1 MVGRGRPLARG
12 RRSAG
17 RRTDDASSTL
27 SPLIYTAQDVARF
40 CEVDLKTIHHWA
52 DAGKIEHHRTE
63 GRHLRFRRNHVL
75 TFLRAHGY
83 PLHPELTHVRP
94 SVMVALPSIPF
105 DGEALALL
113 HDVFAVRQHDAALH
127 AVARLVATEPDALVL
142 SANDATLGSASLL
155 ALKNDPATSW
165 ITLVVVGEA
174 TGLPADRAIGETELP
189 RLAEV
194 LTELLAV
201 AAEADA

>member
-17 RRTDDASSTL
+17 RRADDASSAL

-75 TFLRAHGY
+75 TFLHAHGY

-94 SVMVALPSIPF
+94 SVMLALPSIPF

-113 HDVFAVRQHDAALH
+113 HDVFAVRQYDAALH
-127 AVARLVATEPDALVL
+127 AVAHLVATEPDALVV
-142 SANDATLGSASLL
+142 SANDATLGPASLF
-155 ALKNDPATSW
+155 ALKSDAATSW
-165 ITLVVVGEA
+165 IRLVVVGEG
-174 TGLPADRAIGETELP
+174 TGLPADRAIGETELA

-194 LTELLAV
+194 LAELLAV
-201 AAEADA
+201 AVEADA